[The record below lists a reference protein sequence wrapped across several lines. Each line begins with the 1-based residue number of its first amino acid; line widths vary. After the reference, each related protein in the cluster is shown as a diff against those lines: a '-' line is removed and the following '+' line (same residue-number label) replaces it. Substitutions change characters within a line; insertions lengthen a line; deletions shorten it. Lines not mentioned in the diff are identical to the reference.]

1 MRNTFIGIL
10 TCLLA
15 LGACQPA
22 RQPLPAGPELQD
34 QCVQALTEVIV
45 HDIFTPPVA
54 SRLYAYTQLAYYE
67 ALRPANPAY
76 ASLLPQLRGFAA
88 LPAAPDSVQCHYA
101 LSAAT
106 AFLKVAEALVFSK
119 DSIRQARLRLLA
131 PFDQLPDDV
140 RARSAEWGEAVAAVV
155 LARAAADNYKQTRGM
170 PRYSVFKDAGRWTQ
184 TPPEYADAVEPHW
197 RLIAPLRM
205 DSAAQC
211 QPPPPPAY
219 SSDSSS
225 TYYLELREVYQ
236 VTAGLTA
243 EQDSIAYY
251 WDDNPF
257 VVEHKG
263 HFTMANKKITPVGHW
278 MGIAGILC
286 GRYAKGDAVK
296 VAQVYA
302 LTAAAIFD
310 GFISCWHEKYKS
322 RTVRPV
328 TVIRE
333 WIAPTWEPRLQ
344 TPPFPEYTSGHS
356 VISAAA
362 EEVLTAAFGEVP
374 FTDTTEMPY
383 LGMQRTFASARAASA
398 EAGISRLYGGIHFR
412 AAIEAGK
419 VQGEQVGQL
428 FVPLLRK

>member
-1 MRNTFIGIL
+1 MAVLTF
-10 TCLLA
+10 LL
-15 LGACQPA
+15 GVSACQPVS
-22 RQPLPAGPELQD
+22 RPLPATAQLQD
-34 QCVQALTEVIV
+34 QCVQALTNVIV
-45 HDIFTPPVA
+45 YDIFTPPVA

-67 ALRPANPAY
+67 ALRPANLQF

-88 LPAAPDSVQCHYA
+88 LPAAPDSNGCHFG

-119 DSIRQARLRLLA
+119 DSMKVAGRRILQPYDNLEAGVRQ
-131 PFDQLPDDV
+131 
-140 RARSAEWGEAVAAVV
+140 RSVAWGEAVAAVV

-211 QPPPPPAY
+211 QPPPPPDY
-219 SSDSSS
+219 STDSSS
-225 TYYLELREVYQ
+225 RYYMELREVYQ
-236 VTAGLTA
+236 VAAGLTA

-286 GRYAKGDAVK
+286 GRYAQGDAVK

-310 GFISCWHEKYKS
+310 GFISCWYEKYKS

-362 EEVLTAAFGEVP
+362 EQVLTAAFGEVP

-419 VQGEQVGQL
+419 MQGEQVGQL